1 MPTTCTPI
9 VDPGPRSARGHERA
23 VKGCTACPLHEDR
36 GQPVV
41 GDGPRDA
48 RLVIVT
54 DVPRRHEDIH
64 GHALAGS
71 ARNVL
76 DEALLHVG
84 IDPASVRRTSVVR
97 CRPPDDRAPTTTE
110 VATCSAH
117 LSGELQLV
125 SPEVIVSLGALPTS
139 VLLGRPVRLERV
151 AGYRLDVLGGITL
164 VPTFHPLEVV
174 RGVPAAS
181 VALRRDLA
189 VAKAVLDGRMGTGA
203 QARSELRS
211 RLQQQTRRSA
221 TGSRVDA

>member
-1 MPTTCTPI
+1 VPTLCTPI

-23 VKGCTACPLHEDR
+23 VKGCTACPLHEQR

-41 GDGPRDA
+41 GEGPRDA
-48 RLVIVT
+48 RLVIVS

-71 ARNVL
+71 PRNVL

-84 IDPASVRRTSVVR
+84 IDPASVRRTTVVR
-97 CRPPDDRAPTTTE
+97 CRPPDDRPPTTAE
-110 VATCSAH
+110 VSTCAGH
-117 LSGELQLV
+117 LLGELRLV
-125 SPEVIVSLGALPTS
+125 APEVIVTLGTLPTA

-164 VPTFHPLEVV
+164 IPTFHPLEVV
-174 RGVPAAS
+174 RGVPAAA

-189 VAKAVLDGRMGTGA
+189 VARAVLDGRMSSGA

-211 RLQQQTRRSA
+211 RLQQQARRSA
-221 TGSRVDA
+221 TGPRVGA

>member
-1 MPTTCTPI
+1 MPTMCTPI
-9 VDPGPRSARGHERA
+9 DPGPRSARGHERV
-23 VKGCTACPLHEDR
+23 VKGCTACPLHESR

-48 RLVIVT
+48 RLLIVT

-71 ARNVL
+71 PRNVL
-76 DEALLHVG
+76 DEALLYVG
-84 IDPASVRRTSVVR
+84 IDPASVRRTSAVR
-97 CRPPDDRAPTTTE
+97 CRPHDDRTPTADE

-117 LSGELQLV
+117 LSGELSLV
-125 SPEVIVSLGALPTS
+125 SPEVIVSLGAMPTS

-151 AGYRLDVLGGITL
+151 AGYRLDILGGVTL
-164 VPTFHPLEVV
+164 IPTFHPSEVV
-174 RGVPAAS
+174 RGVPAAA

-189 VAKAVLDGRMGTGA
+189 VAKAVLDGRMGSGA

-211 RLQQQTRRSA
+211 RLQQQARRSA
-221 TGSRVDA
+221 TGPRVHA